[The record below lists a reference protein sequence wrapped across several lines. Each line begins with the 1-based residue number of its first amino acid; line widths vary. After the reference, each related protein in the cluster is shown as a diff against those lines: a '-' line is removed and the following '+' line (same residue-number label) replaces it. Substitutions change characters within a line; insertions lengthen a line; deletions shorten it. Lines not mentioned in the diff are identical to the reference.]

1 MNNNEEADFEGKKL
15 ELERQKIE
23 FERYKFDQQQKTEI
37 IKSLIT
43 SVSII
48 VPILIA
54 ALTIQNSIHLQDLQ
68 AQQESNLANLTAS
81 NDFMLKAAELV
92 MDADSPI
99 GTQNRARALSALFPQ
114 YLGSNFA
121 NSFDAYQYGVIPE
134 EGGFPMYNVSRPAI
148 GASIF
153 K

>member
-1 MNNNEEADFEGKKL
+1 LNNHEEADTEGKKL
-15 ELERQKIE
+15 ELERQRME
-23 FERYKFDQQQKTEI
+23 FERYKFDQQKKI
-37 IKSLIT
+37 DIVKSAIT

-54 ALTIQNSIHLQDLQ
+54 ALTIQNSIHLQDLHDK
-68 AQQESNLANLTAS
+68 QESNLANLTAR
-81 NDFMLKAAELV
+81 NDFMLKSAELV

-121 NSFDAYQYGVIPE
+121 NSFDASRYGVVLE
-134 EGGFPMYNVSRPAI
+134 DGEYPMYNVSSR
-148 GASIF
+148 ASSAQVF
-153 K
+153 N